1 MTVSGRRKIKV
12 KKTRPTRFVIVA
24 LANFSWRTRNGMLH
38 QAEGMTRD
46 ISSRGVFVVTQQS
59 PAAGAV
65 VDVDIAVGLGTSTR
79 LRGTG
84 IVVRTDSPNGQ
95 AAGFAAAVKFAL
107 TNVQT

>member
-1 MTVSGRRKIKV
+1 MTVSSRRKIKV
-12 KKTRPTRFVIVA
+12 KKTRATRFVIVA
-24 LANFSWRTRNGMLH
+24 LANFSWRTRNGVLQ

-46 ISSRGVFVVTQQS
+46 ISSHGVFILTQQI
-59 PAAGAV
+59 PEAGTV
-65 VDVDIAVGLGTSTR
+65 VDVEIAVGLGTSTR

-84 IVVRTDSPNGQ
+84 IVVRTDSPKGQ